1 MYAPALLLAIPF
13 LTGAAVA
20 FLSISHLQHLPEI
33 LVGGAAVLG
42 LLAAIGSYLIDDR
55 PAAAALIVASAVLTG
70 LSLGLTD
77 ARRVYG
83 TPLAAWFAATPS
95 GITATLQGVLTE
107 DASPTAAGSSL
118 LLDVTAIETSGRSL
132 MKVSGGVRLSV
143 AGTLLADRARGWR
156 AGRTV
161 RVPAFLRQPSTY
173 LNPGTPDER
182 PALARRG
189 IVLVGSVKS
198 GALVEVVAQGSPPSE
213 AAAALRAAIRRR
225 LNARLGE
232 IDLKA
237 AGVTTAV
244 LIGDRSGLAP
254 DDERRLQDAGTYH
267 VIAISGGN
275 IAVLAVLST
284 LVARLFFVPP
294 SPASIVTALLLVFY
308 GMVASGAASVAR
320 AVTAAVLVLLARALD
335 HRVHAINVLAVAA
348 LFAVACAPAVVL
360 DPGFHLSFGATLG
373 ILLGVPRINRRFRSA
388 RRRASGWRLPVLAA
402 IGMLAA
408 TVCAEMALAPVSATL
423 FGRVSFAGLFLNFA
437 AIPLMTVIQ
446 IAGLIVAATPSWAG
460 PIAQGAA
467 TALRVSA
474 GLLLESAKV
483 VDAAPWLA
491 HDVAPPVCGLTIA
504 YYASALALLS
514 ARTCRVAIPGYV
526 LSATLLVIGPREV
539 ARDAVSPPSM
549 PVRVVV
555 LDVGQGDATVV
566 ALPGA
571 RAVLVDTGGIA
582 PVTTGPDAFDA
593 PPGFDIGD
601 RVVARVLR
609 ALGVRRLDALVV
621 THGDP
626 DHVLGARGVLKHLA
640 TDAIWEGVPV
650 PPHPGLR
657 SLAAFARNESV
668 TWRTVRAGDIE
679 RVGDVELRVLHP
691 PPPDWERQRVRND
704 DSVVLEIRIGAVSV
718 VLPGDIGKEGERA
731 ILPRLEQGR
740 LVILKAPHH
749 GSATSSSQELLD
761 RLRPKAVIVSCGRNN
776 RFGHP
781 HPTVLE
787 RYRTMGS
794 AIFSTAEDGAVFV
807 ETDGQ
812 RVDIR
817 GWEGRQISI
826 ERLPP
831 HRGTPADTRPTK
843 LTRQPTSGSVD

>member
-20 FLSISHLQHLPEI
+20 FLFIARLQQLPEI
-33 LVGGAAVLG
+33 LTAGAALLG
-42 LLAAIGSYLIDDR
+42 LVAAVGSYLIDDR
-55 PAAAALIVASAVLTG
+55 PGSAALIVVSATLTG
-70 LSLGLTD
+70 LSLGLSD
-77 ARRVYG
+77 ARRVYA

-95 GITATLQGVLTE
+95 GVTATLQGVLVE

-118 LLDVTAIETSGRSL
+118 LLDVTAIETSGRTL
-132 MKVSGGVRLSV
+132 VKVSGGVRLSV
-143 AGTLLADRARGWR
+143 AGTLLADRVREWR

-161 RVPAFLRQPSTY
+161 RLPAFLRQPSTY

-189 IVLVGSVKS
+189 IVLVGTVKS
-198 GALVEVVAQGSPPSE
+198 GALVEVVARGSPLSE

-225 LNARLGE
+225 LNARLE
-232 IDLKA
+232 ESDPRA

-275 IAVLAVLST
+275 IAILAVLST
-284 LVARLFFVPP
+284 LVARLFFVRP

-308 GMVASGAASVAR
+308 GTVASGAASVAR
-320 AVTAAVLVLLARALD
+320 AVTVAVLVLLARALD
-335 HRVHAINVLAVAA
+335 HRVHAINVLAIAA
-348 LFAVACAPAVVL
+348 LFAVALAPAVVL

-373 ILLGVPRINRRFRSA
+373 ILLGVPRINRRFRSG
-388 RRRASGWRLPVLAA
+388 RRRAAGWRLPALAV

-408 TVCAEMALAPVSATL
+408 TGCAEVALAPVSATL

-446 IAGLIVAATPSWAG
+446 VAGLIVAATPSWAE

-467 TALRVSA
+467 TAVRVSA
-474 GLLLESAKV
+474 ALLLESATV
-483 VDAAPWLA
+483 VDVAPWLA
-491 HDVAPPVCGLTIA
+491 HDVAPPVWGLTIA

-514 ARTCRVAIPGYV
+514 ARTRRLAIPCYG
-526 LSATLLVIGPREV
+526 LSATLLVVGPRVV

-566 ALPGA
+566 APPGG
-571 RAVLVDTGGIA
+571 RALLVDTGGVA
-582 PVTTGPDAFDA
+582 PLTTGPDAFDA

-609 ALGVRRLDALVV
+609 ALGVRGLDALVV

-626 DHVLGARGVLKHLA
+626 DHLLGARGVLKHLG

-657 SLAAFARNESV
+657 GLAGFARNESI
-668 TWRTVRAGDIE
+668 TWRTVRTGDIE

-704 DSVVLEIRIGAVSV
+704 DSIVLEIRIGAVSV

-761 RLRPKAVIVSCGRNN
+761 RLRPRAVIFSCGRNN

-781 HPTVLE
+781 HPAVVE
-787 RYRTMGS
+787 RYRAMGA

-807 ETDGQ
+807 ETDGE
-812 RVDIR
+812 RVEMR
-817 GWEGRQISI
+817 GFTGRSI
-826 ERLPP
+826 TIARHIP
-831 HRGTPADTRPTK
+831 R
-843 LTRQPTSGSVD
+843 

>member
-373 ILLGVPRINRRFRSA
+373 ILLGVPRINRQFRSA

>member
-1 MYAPALLLAIPF
+1 
-13 LTGAAVA
+13 
-20 FLSISHLQHLPEI
+20 
-33 LVGGAAVLG
+33 
-42 LLAAIGSYLIDDR
+42 
-55 PAAAALIVASAVLTG
+55 
-70 LSLGLTD
+70 
-77 ARRVYG
+77 
-83 TPLAAWFAATPS
+83 
-95 GITATLQGVLTE
+95 
-107 DASPTAAGSSL
+107 
-118 LLDVTAIETSGRSL
+118 
-132 MKVSGGVRLSV
+132 
-143 AGTLLADRARGWR
+143 
-156 AGRTV
+156 
-161 RVPAFLRQPSTY
+161 
-173 LNPGTPDER
+173 
-182 PALARRG
+182 
-189 IVLVGSVKS
+189 
-198 GALVEVVAQGSPPSE
+198 
-213 AAAALRAAIRRR
+213 
-225 LNARLGE
+225 
-232 IDLKA
+232 
-237 AGVTTAV
+237 V

>member
-1 MYAPALLLAIPF
+1 MYAPALLLAVPF

-20 FLSISHLQHLPEI
+20 FLFIARLQQLPEI
-33 LVGGAAVLG
+33 LAAGAALLG
-42 LLAAIGSYLIDDR
+42 LVAAIGSYLIDDR
-55 PAAAALIVASAVLTG
+55 PASAALIAVSAALTG
-70 LSLGLTD
+70 LSLGLSD
-77 ARRVYG
+77 ARRVYD

-95 GITATLQGVLTE
+95 GVAATLQGVLIE
-107 DASPTAAGSSL
+107 DASPTAVGSSL
-118 LLDVTAIETSGRSL
+118 LLDVTSIETAGRTL
-132 MKVSGGVRLSV
+132 VKVSGGVRLSV
-143 AGTLLADRARGWR
+143 AGTLLAVRVREWR

-189 IVLVGSVKS
+189 IVLVGTVKS
-198 GALVEVVAQGSPPSE
+198 GALVEVVARGSARSE

-225 LNARLGE
+225 LTARLGE
-232 IDLKA
+232 SDPRA
-237 AGVTTAV
+237 GGVTTAV

-275 IAVLAVLST
+275 IAILAVLST
-284 LVARLFFVPP
+284 LVARLFFVRPA
-294 SPASIVTALLLVFY
+294 PASIVTASLLVFY
-308 GMVASGAASVAR
+308 GTVASGAASVAR
-320 AVTAAVLVLLARALD
+320 AVTVAVLVLLARALD
-335 HRVHAINVLAVAA
+335 HRVHAINVLAIAA
-348 LFAVACAPAVVL
+348 LFAVALAPAVVL

-373 ILLGVPRINRRFRSA
+373 ILLGVPKINRRFRPG
-388 RRRASGWRLPVLAA
+388 RRRAAGWRLPALAA

-408 TVCAEMALAPVSATL
+408 TGCAEIALVPVSATL
-423 FGRVSFAGLFLNFA
+423 FGRVSFAGLFLNFV

-446 IAGLIVAATPSWAG
+446 VAGLIVAATPSWAE

-467 TALRVSA
+467 TAVRVSA
-474 GLLLESAKV
+474 GLLLESATV
-483 VDAAPWLA
+483 VEVAPWLA
-491 HDVAPPVCGLTIA
+491 HDVAPPVWGLTIA

-514 ARTCRVAIPGYV
+514 ARTRRLAIPCYV
-526 LSATLLVIGPREV
+526 LSATLLVVGPRAV
-539 ARDAVSPPSM
+539 ARDAVAPPSM

-555 LDVGQGDATVV
+555 LDVGQGDATVIASPGGR
-566 ALPGA
+566 AL
-571 RAVLVDTGGIA
+571 LVDTGGVA
-582 PVTTGPDAFDA
+582 PLTTGPDAFDA

-609 ALGVRRLDALVV
+609 ALGVRRLDSLVA

-626 DHVLGARGVLKHLA
+626 DHLLGARGVLKHFA

-657 SLAAFARNESV
+657 SLAAFARSESI
-668 TWRTVRAGDIE
+668 TWRTVRTGDIE
-679 RVGDVELRVLHP
+679 RVGEVELRVLHP
-691 PPPDWERQRVRND
+691 PRPDWERQRVRND
-704 DSVVLEIRIGAVSV
+704 DSIVLEIRIGAVSV
-718 VLPGDIGKEGERA
+718 VLPGDIGEEGERA

-749 GSATSSSQELLD
+749 GSATSSSPELLD
-761 RLRPKAVIVSCGRNN
+761 RLRPKAVIFSCGRNN

-781 HPTVLE
+781 HPAVVE
-787 RYRTMGS
+787 RYRAMGA

-807 ETDGQ
+807 ETDGE
-812 RVDIR
+812 RVELR
-817 GWEGRQISI
+817 AFTGRSI
-826 ERLPP
+826 TIGRHTAGGRAATGPL
-831 HRGTPADTRPTK
+831 HH
-843 LTRQPTSGSVD
+843 

>member
-1 MYAPALLLAIPF
+1 MYAPAVLLAVPF
-13 LTGAAVA
+13 LAGAAVP
-20 FLSISHLQHLPEI
+20 FLFITRLQQLPEI
-33 LVGGAAVLG
+33 LVAGAALLG
-42 LLAAIGSYLIDDR
+42 LLAAVGSYLIDDR
-55 PAAAALIVASAVLTG
+55 PAAAALIAASTALTG

-83 TPLAAWFAATPS
+83 TPLAAWFATTPS
-95 GITATLQGVLTE
+95 GITATLQGVLIE

-118 LLDVTAIETSGRSL
+118 LLDVTAIEASGRRL
-132 MKVSGGVRLSV
+132 VKVSGGVRLSV
-143 AGTLLADRARGWR
+143 AGTLLADRVRAWR
-156 AGRTV
+156 AGRTI
-161 RVPAFLRQPSTY
+161 RLPAFLRQPSTY

-198 GALVEVVAQGSPPSE
+198 GALVEVVARGSPLSE
-213 AAAALRAAIRRR
+213 LAAALRAVIRRR

-232 IDLKA
+232 IDPKA

-244 LIGDRSGLAP
+244 LIGDRSALTP

-275 IAVLAVLST
+275 IAILAVLST

-294 SPASIVTALLLVFY
+294 SPASIITALLLVFY
-308 GMVASGAASVAR
+308 GTVASGAASVAR
-320 AVTAAVLVLLARALD
+320 AVTVAVLVLLARALD
-335 HRVHAINVLAVAA
+335 HRVHAINVLAIAA
-348 LFAVACAPAVVL
+348 LFAVAFAPAVVL

-373 ILLGVPRINRRFRSA
+373 ILLGVPRINRRFRSG
-388 RRRASGWRLPVLAA
+388 RGRAAGWRLPALAVTA
-402 IGMLAA
+402 MLAA
-408 TVCAEMALAPVSATL
+408 TVCAEVALAPVSATL
-423 FGRVSFAGLFLNFA
+423 FGRLSFAGLFLNFA

-446 IAGLIVAATPSWAG
+446 LAGLIVAATPSWAE

-467 TALRVSA
+467 AAVRVSA
-474 GLLLESAKV
+474 GLLLESATV
-483 VDAAPWLA
+483 VDVAPWLA
-491 HDVAPPVCGLTIA
+491 HDVAPPVWGVTIA

-514 ARTCRVAIPGYV
+514 ARTRRLAIPCCV
-526 LSATLLVIGPREV
+526 LCATLLVAGPRVV

-549 PVRVVV
+549 AVRVVV

-566 ALPGA
+566 ALPGG
-571 RAVLVDTGGIA
+571 RALLVDTGGVA
-582 PVTTGPDAFDA
+582 PLTAGPDAFDA

-601 RVVARVLR
+601 RVVARALR
-609 ALGVRRLDALVV
+609 ALGVRRLDAFVV

-626 DHVLGARGVLKHLA
+626 DHLLGARGLLTHVA

-657 SLAAFARNESV
+657 SLTALARSESI

-691 PPPDWERQRVRND
+691 PAPDWERQRVRND
-704 DSVVLEIRIGAVSV
+704 DSVVLEIRIGTVSV

-761 RLRPKAVIVSCGRNN
+761 RFRPRAVIFSCGRNN

-781 HPTVLE
+781 HPAVVE
-787 RYRTMGS
+787 RYRAMGS
-794 AIFSTAEDGAVFV
+794 AIFSTAIDGAVFV
-807 ETDGQ
+807 ETDGR

-817 GWEGRQISI
+817 GWMGRELSI
-826 ERLPP
+826 ERLPV
-831 HRGTPADTRPTK
+831 HAGTPADTKPTKTPTK
-843 LTRQPTSGSVD
+843 LTKGKS

>member
-225 LNARLGE
+225 LNARLGA

-539 ARDAVSPPSM
+539 ARDAVPPPSM

>member
-1 MYAPALLLAIPF
+1 MYAPALLLAVPF

-20 FLSISHLQHLPEI
+20 FLFIARLQQLPEI
-33 LVGGAAVLG
+33 LTAGAALLG
-42 LLAAIGSYLIDDR
+42 LVAAVGSYLIDDR
-55 PAAAALIVASAVLTG
+55 PGSAALIVVSATLTG
-70 LSLGLTD
+70 LSLGLSD
-77 ARRVYG
+77 ARRVYA

-95 GITATLQGVLTE
+95 GVTATLQGVLVE

-118 LLDVTAIETSGRSL
+118 LLDVTAIETSGRTL
-132 MKVSGGVRLSV
+132 VKVSGGVRLSV
-143 AGTLLADRARGWR
+143 AGTLLADRVREWR

-161 RVPAFLRQPSTY
+161 RLPAFLRQPSTY

-189 IVLVGSVKS
+189 IVLVGTVKS
-198 GALVEVVAQGSPPSE
+198 GALVEVVARGSPLSE

-232 IDLKA
+232 SDPRA

-275 IAVLAVLST
+275 IAILAVLST
-284 LVARLFFVPP
+284 LVARLFFVRP

-308 GMVASGAASVAR
+308 GTVASGAASVAR
-320 AVTAAVLVLLARALD
+320 AVTVAVLVLLARALD

-582 PVTTGPDAFDA
+582 PVTTGPHAFDA

-749 GSATSSSQELLD
+749 GSATSSSQELLE
-761 RLRPKAVIVSCGRNN
+761 RLRPRAVIFSCGRNN

-781 HPTVLE
+781 HPAVVE
-787 RYRTMGS
+787 RYRAMGA
-794 AIFSTAEDGAVFV
+794 AIFSTAEDGAVLV
-807 ETDGQ
+807 ETDGE
-812 RVDIR
+812 RVEMR
-817 GWEGRQISI
+817 GFTGRSISI
-826 ERLPP
+826 ERF
-831 HRGTPADTRPTK
+831 TPR
-843 LTRQPTSGSVD
+843 

>member
-275 IAVLAVLST
+275 IAILAVLST
-284 LVARLFFVPP
+284 LVARLFFVRP

-308 GMVASGAASVAR
+308 GTVASGAASVAR
-320 AVTAAVLVLLARALD
+320 AVTVAVLVLLARALD